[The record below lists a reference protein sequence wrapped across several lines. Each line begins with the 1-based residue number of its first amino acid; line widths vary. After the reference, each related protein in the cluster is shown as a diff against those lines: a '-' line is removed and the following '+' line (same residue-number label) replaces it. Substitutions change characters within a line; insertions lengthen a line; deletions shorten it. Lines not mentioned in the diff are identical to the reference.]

1 MGHRRSASRANLAVG
16 MVVGLL
22 LTPVLTG
29 CDSVAEV
36 TGPDPEDTA
45 ASLAARLSDGPRAD
59 AFADLEFADQTPE
72 QVAQVY
78 ADAVEGLGELRPS
91 VTVGDVSQTGDSGD
105 TASAV
110 LSWSWPLGEQEW
122 SYQTEAPLTLVDD
135 TWQVQWAPSIIEPS
149 LTDGEVLDTTTIGA
163 RRGPIVGADG
173 MKLVTERPVTHFG
186 IDRSR
191 IPARRARASAVRL
204 ADLVDIDSAA
214 YAKRVQA
221 AGDKA
226 FVEAIVYRRGEVSA
240 QIAGGYENIPGAVAI
255 AGSLPLAPT
264 RTFAAPILGTVGEV
278 TAEMIE
284 NDPDKFQLG
293 DEAGLSG
300 LQSRYDDQLRGTP
313 GLLVSAVGPD
323 GDEEELFRLPASRG
337 RALRLTLDLELQQA
351 AEGLLSDVGPASA
364 VVAIRPSNG
373 DLVAAANGPGTNGY
387 NTATFGQFAPGS
399 TFKSVSALALL
410 RAGLTPQSSVPCT
423 ATITVNGKSFKNY
436 SDYPPGALG
445 RIPLRSAVANS
456 CNTAFISQ
464 AGKVRGDS
472 LASAAA
478 SLGLGVDHDL
488 GFPAYFGSVEPA
500 ESETEAAADLIGQGR
515 ILASPMS
522 MAAVIAS
529 IQTGAVVV
537 PRLVKSV
544 DVSAPDV
551 EPLTGP
557 ESTAL
562 RSMLREVVTS
572 GSGRLLADLP
582 GPPVIAKTGTAEFES
597 DGKVRTHA
605 WMIGAQGDLA
615 VAVLVDIGE
624 SGSGTAGPILEAFLR
639 AAQR

>member
-1 MGHRRSASRANLAVG
+1 MGDRRSASRANIAAGL
-16 MVVGLL
+16 VVGLL

-29 CDSVAEV
+29 CDSVAEI
-36 TGPDPEDTA
+36 TGPDPADA
-45 ASLAARLSDGPRAD
+45 AESLAAGLSDGTSPG
-59 AFADLEFADQTPE
+59 AFADVEFADQTPE
-72 QVAQVY
+72 QVGQVY
-78 ADAVEGLGELRPS
+78 TDTVEGLGDLRPS
-91 VTVGDVSQTGDSGD
+91 VTVGDVSESESAD

-110 LSWSWPLGEQEW
+110 LSWSWPVGDREW
-122 SYQTEAPLTLVDD
+122 SYQTEAPMALAGDA
-135 TWQVQWAPSIIEPS
+135 WQVQWSPGIIVPG
-149 LTDGEVLDTTTIGA
+149 LTDGAVLDTTTIGA
-163 RRGPIVGADG
+163 RRGPVVGADG
-173 MKLVTERPVTHFG
+173 MKLVSERPVTRFG

-191 IPARRARASAVRL
+191 IPPRKARASALRL
-204 ADLVDIDSAA
+204 ADLVDIDRAA

-221 AGDKA
+221 AGEKA
-226 FVEAIVYRRGEVSA
+226 FVEAIVYRREDVPPEVVR
-240 QIAGGYENIPGAVAI
+240 GYQDIPGAAGI
-255 AGSLPLAPT
+255 AASLPLAPT

-284 NDPDKFQLG
+284 DEPEKYQLG

-300 LQSRYDDQLRGTP
+300 LQARYDDQLRGTP
-313 GLLVSAVGPD
+313 GMVVSAVGPD
-323 GDEEELFRLPASRG
+323 GDEEELFRLPATRG
-337 RALRLTLDLELQQA
+337 RALELTLDLELQQA
-351 AEGLLSDVGPASA
+351 AERLLADVGPSSA
-364 VVAIRPSNG
+364 IVAIRPSTG

-387 NTATFGQFAPGS
+387 NAATFGQFAPGS

-410 RAGLTPQSSVPCT
+410 RAGLTPASTVPCT
-423 ATITVNGKSFKNY
+423 ATVTVDGKTFKNY
-436 SDYPPGALG
+436 SDYPTGALG

-464 AGKVRGDS
+464 AGKVRGDA

-515 ILASPMS
+515 ILASPMA

-529 IQTGAVVV
+529 IQTGSVVV
-537 PRLVKSV
+537 PRLVTSV
-544 DVSAPDV
+544 DVSPPDV
-551 EPLTGP
+551 APLTRK
-557 ESTAL
+557 EATAL

-582 GPPVIAKTGTAEFES
+582 GPPAIAKTGTAEFER
-597 DGKVRTHA
+597 DGKVLTHA

-615 VAVLVDIGE
+615 VAVLVDVGD
-624 SGSGTAGPILEAFLR
+624 SGSGTAGPLLEAFLR
-639 AAQR
+639 AALP